1 MRVTLHRRSFPIAQ
15 LVFLNLLGISIA
27 WSQESWTDAFRA
39 RRFAD
44 AVAISE
50 RQLKQAPRDP
60 TLWTKR
66 ALALEG
72 LGRNAESMKSFQR
85 ALELRPTFIPALEG
99 AAEVAYKTHDVKAQ
113 SLIAKL
119 LQTDPRNTT
128 AHAMAGVLA
137 FEKHDCNT
145 AMRYFEKAGSELAKN
160 QQAYS
165 FFGACLLELNNA
177 QKAVLVF
184 TTLLKQ
190 FPESVNVRYNL
201 GYAQLLNGNAGD
213 AVVTLR
219 PLTIGERPDASA
231 INLMASAEAADGDLA
246 AALNDLRRA
255 AQLKPDAE
263 ENYLDFA
270 TLCLEH
276 DSLDLAEEIVNI
288 GLHNIP
294 GSARLYS
301 MRGIINA
308 QKSKFDESA
317 NDFEQANRLSPQKL
331 YGSVGLS
338 VLYAESKHPEESE
351 RILRSKLQMAP
362 DDATLNYLLADVL
375 VNQPSGATDHDL
387 AQGKAAL
394 LRSVAARPD
403 FSNAHAL
410 LGKVYRRTG
419 ENAKAIEQ
427 LKLALSHDPQNRV
440 ALNQIVSLLRAVG
453 RAPEAAPYSASLR
466 RVLQQEVSTDV
477 DQARVR
483 IVRVQ

>member
-1 MRVTLHRRSFPIAQ
+1 VRVTLRLLSFPLARLMFANVLGMLIACP
-15 LVFLNLLGISIA
+15 
-27 WSQESWTDAFRA
+27 QESWTDAFRA
-39 RRFAD
+39 RRFAE

-50 RQLKQAPRDP
+50 SQLKQTPRDA

-72 LGRNAESMKSFQR
+72 LGRNAESIESFQR
-85 ALELRPTFIPALEG
+85 ALEFRPTFIPALEG
-99 AAEVAYKTHDVKAQ
+99 AAEVAYKTRDRQAE
-113 SLIAKL
+113 SFIAKL
-119 LQTDPRNTT
+119 LKTDPRNTA

-145 AMRYFEKAGSELAKN
+145 ATRNFEQAGPELAQN

-190 FPESVNVRYNL
+190 FPESMNVRYNL
-201 GYAQLLNGNAGD
+201 GYAQFLNGNAGD

-219 PLTIGERPDASA
+219 PLTIGEHPDASA
-231 INLMASAEAADGDLA
+231 LNLMASAEAADGHLGT
-246 AALNDLRRA
+246 ALEDLRKA

-263 ENYLDFA
+263 DNYLDFA

-276 DSLDLAEEIVNI
+276 DSLDLAEETVNI
-288 GLHNIP
+288 GLQNIP
-294 GSARLYS
+294 ASARLYS

-308 QKSKFDESA
+308 QKNKFDESA

-351 RILRSKLQMAP
+351 RILRSKLRMAP
-362 DDATLNYLLADVL
+362 NDATLNYLLADVL
-375 VNQPSGATDHDL
+375 VNQPSGATNHDL
-387 AQGKAAL
+387 AQAKAAL
-394 LRSVAARPD
+394 LRSVAAKPD

-427 LKLALSHDPQNRV
+427 LKLALSHDPQNRI
-440 ALNQIVSLLRAVG
+440 ALTKWSVFYARLAEPLKLLRTRLPLDVFC
-453 RAPEAAPYSASLR
+453 SR
-466 RVLQQEVSTDV
+466 R
-477 DQARVR
+477 
-483 IVRVQ
+483 

>member
-1 MRVTLHRRSFPIAQ
+1 VRVTTCLLSLPLARLMFAN
-15 LVFLNLLGISIA
+15 VLGILIA
-27 WSQESWTDAFRA
+27 CAQESWTDAFRA

-50 RQLKQAPRDP
+50 SLLKQAPRDA

-72 LGRNAESMKSFQR
+72 LGRSAESIESFQR
-85 ALELRPTFIPALEG
+85 ALELQPTFIPALEG
-99 AAEVAYKTHDVKAQ
+99 AAEVAYKIRDRQAE
-113 SLIAKL
+113 SFIAKL
-119 LQTDPRNTT
+119 LKTDPRNTT

-137 FEKHDCNT
+137 FEKHDCKT
-145 AMRYFEKAGSELAKN
+145 AMRNFEQAGPELAQN

-177 QKAVLVF
+177 QKAVMVF
-184 TTLLKQ
+184 TTLSKQ

-201 GYAQLLNGNAGD
+201 GYAQFLNGNAGD

-219 PLTIGERPDASA
+219 PLTIGEQPDASA
-231 INLMASAEAADGDLA
+231 LNLMASAEAADGHLG
-246 AALNDLRRA
+246 AALDDLRKA

-263 ENYLDFA
+263 DNYLDFA

-276 DSLDLAEEIVNI
+276 DSLDLAEETVNI
-288 GLHNIP
+288 GLQNIP
-294 GSARLYS
+294 ASARLYS

-308 QKSKFDESA
+308 QKNKFDESA

-351 RILRSKLQMAP
+351 RILRSKLRIAP

-375 VNQPSGATDHDL
+375 VNQPSGATGHDL
-387 AQGKAAL
+387 AQAKAAL
-394 LRSVAARPD
+394 LRSVAVKPD

-427 LKLALSHDPQNRV
+427 LKLALSHDPQNRI
-440 ALNQIVSLLRAVG
+440 ALNQMVSLLRAVG
-453 RAPEAAPYSASLR
+453 RAPEAAQYSAALR
-466 RVLQQEVSTDV
+466 RVLQQEISTDV

-483 IVRVQ
+483 IVRAQ